1 MIEVKD
7 LVKIYD
13 KGKENEMTALDGVS
27 FDIKDGEILGICGGM
42 GSGKSTLL
50 EILSG
55 NETADNGSVVIDG
68 VNILGMKGKKASK
81 LRLKKFGLILT
92 DFSLVEER
100 TVLEN
105 IEMPLLVAGAGVKK
119 RDRFTKCL
127 TAAKSVGLF
136 TSLDSVVGA
145 LSGGQK
151 QKVAIA
157 RAIVGDP
164 DYIIAD
170 EPTQGL
176 DAVTSK
182 DVLDTFVRLKKSGK
196 TVIMVTNEPR
206 VTDMCDRVIYLSQ
219 GKVVEK

>member
-27 FDIKDGEILGICGGM
+27 FDIKDGEILGICGSM

-68 VNILGMKGKKASK
+68 MNILGMKGKKASK

-136 TSLDSVVGA
+136 TSLESVVGA

-157 RAIVGDP
+157 RAIVADP

-176 DAVTSK
+176 DAVTAK
-182 DVLDTFVRLKKSGK
+182 DVLDTFVRLKNNGK